1 MGCHSLLQGIFPTQ
15 GSNLHLL
22 HWQMDSLPLNHL
34 GNPRFYHACVHAKWL
49 QSYPILCKPM
59 HCNLPGSS
67 VHGILQARILEWVA
81 MPSCRGSS
89 QLRDQT
95 RVSYVSFI
103 GRQVLANP
111 PTRAI
116 CPLPGH
122 HPPLLPTP
130 QTDSLNSSFPR
141 YIQLGCWIPV
151 PWTSPTPPPP
161 PLNPWEWASSG

>member
-1 MGCHSLLQGIFPTQ
+1 MFISVRPYGQQPARLFCPWDSPGKNTRVSCCVLLQGIFPTQ

-81 MPSCRGSS
+81 MPSCRGSCWPNE
-89 QLRDQT
+89 RT
-95 RVSYVSFI
+95 CVSYVFCI
-103 GRQVLANP
+103 AGRRFTIWATREVL
-111 PTRAI
+111 
-116 CPLPGH
+116 
-122 HPPLLPTP
+122 
-130 QTDSLNSSFPR
+130 
-141 YIQLGCWIPV
+141 Y
-151 PWTSPTPPPP
+151 
-161 PLNPWEWASSG
+161 PLNVHNYIYQGLPW